1 MGEIFQEGK
10 SICFSFQ
17 TSIDCFMIS
26 SPFKMKVKPM
36 TEPQNVKLSGPG
48 LSKSI
53 PASVPTEFTIDA
65 TNAGYGS
72 PEVVIQVNHTEIN
85 FQIFRHRY

>member
-1 MGEIFQEGK
+1 
-10 SICFSFQ
+10 
-17 TSIDCFMIS
+17 
-26 SPFKMKVKPM
+26 MKVKPM

-65 TNAGYGS
+65 SNAGYGS
-72 PEVVIQVNHTEIN
+72 PEVIIQVNFLEICFRESVFVVTQN
-85 FQIFRHRY
+85 FSTSMTRIF